1 MPSESPAARRPP
13 ARVPRCA
20 PAERGYDVAQVDR
33 FLAAVHAALENA
45 PGGPGPAGRSADLL
59 STQVRATV
67 FAGARGG
74 YRPEAVDALLD
85 AAEDALAAAERERCL
100 RAAGAEA
107 WQEHLDALTRLLR
120 NRLDRPRTRRFRR
133 PSRPRA
139 QGYSA
144 AHVDVLCERLGA
156 RLAGTAR
163 LEPAE
168 LRGAVFPPA
177 QGERSYE
184 EQQVDA
190 FLDRAVQL
198 LLAVR

>member
-1 MPSESPAARRPP
+1 MPSEHPGTRPP
-13 ARVPRCA
+13 TARIPRC
-20 PAERGYDVAQVDR
+20 PQAERGYDVAQVDD
-33 FLAAVHAALENA
+33 FLAAVRAALDSA
-45 PGGPGPAGRSADLL
+45 RHGPGPGERSGSPV
-59 STQVRATV
+59 STQVRAVV

-74 YRPEAVDALLD
+74 YRPEAVDELLD
-85 AAEDALAAAERERCL
+85 AAEDALAAAEHERCL
-100 RAAGAEA
+100 RVQGPEA

-120 NRLDRPRTRRFRR
+120 NRLDRPRTQRFRR

-144 AHVDVLCERLGA
+144 AHVDVLCERL
-156 RLAGTAR
+156 RAR
-163 LEPAE
+163 LEGTAALGPAE
-168 LRGAVFPPA
+168 LRRAVFPPA

-198 LLAVR
+198 LLASR